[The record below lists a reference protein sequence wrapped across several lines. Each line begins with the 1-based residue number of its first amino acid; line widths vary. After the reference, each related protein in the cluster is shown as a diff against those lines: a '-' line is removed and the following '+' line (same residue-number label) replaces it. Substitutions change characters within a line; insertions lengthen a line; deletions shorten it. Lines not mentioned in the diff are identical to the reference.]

1 MADTTFFPDDGQT
14 RRLAKAY
21 TTDGG
26 PFRPAADRCV
36 KQLEFPR
43 KNRICPSAA
52 GGLFSTPR
60 DMIRFSRMLAGH
72 GEFEGRRIISRKTF
86 DGIFA
91 VKQTPPNI
99 KEKYTVGSWIEGDWF
114 GHEGAMRTDQ
124 RANLKTGHARV
135 FFIQTENKAG
145 KAFFSAKR
153 DWTAAA
159 NRIQR

>member
-1 MADTTFFPDDGQT
+1 
-14 RRLAKAY
+14 
-21 TTDGG
+21 
-26 PFRPAADRCV
+26 
-36 KQLEFPR
+36 
-43 KNRICPSAA
+43 
-52 GGLFSTPR
+52 
-60 DMIRFSRMLAGH
+60 MIRFSRMLAGH
-72 GEFEGRRIISRKTF
+72 GEFEGQQVISRKTF

-153 DWTAAA
+153 DWTTAAGKMMLPA
-159 NRIQR
+159 AP